1 MIQYLDV
8 SKKYGGD
15 IVAVENLNFQIDEG
29 EFLFLVGASGSG
41 KTTVI
46 RLLIREENPTAGKIY
61 FEDSEVTSLRRQH
74 IYNLRRKV
82 GVVFQDFKLIPE
94 LTAYENIAFAMEA
107 SGKDDSEIKEK
118 VPYLLE
124 IVGLENRFKS
134 FPYQLSGGE
143 KQRVAIARAMANNP
157 KLLIADEPT
166 GNLDPD
172 SAWDILQILSKINTW
187 GTTVIMSTHE
197 SDFVNTLHK
206 RVIKLEDGRIIRD
219 DKQGNYFEDLDEYS
233 IKILQ
238 KDALE
243 DTMEAEREREVA
255 ENTET
260 AEASETIQQPIEKP
274 IEKPASRKSVKST
287 GGRTKHIPKTKKSK
301 PESKEKEL
309 DEKEIL
315 EQAKDIKIAD
325 IRFSSKVKKILSDEG
340 YESLADIINAGI
352 GEISKIKGL
361 NDTELKRIA
370 KVITTFINNL

>member
-1 MIQYLDV
+1 MIQYLNV
-8 SKKYGGD
+8 SKKYDGD
-15 IVAVENLNFQIDEG
+15 IIAIDDITFQVDEG
-29 EFLFLVGASGSG
+29 EFLFMVGSSGSG

-46 RLLIREENPTAGKIY
+46 RLLIREEKPTSGKIY
-61 FEDSEVTSLRRQH
+61 FEDSEVTKLRRKH

-82 GVVFQDFKLIPE
+82 GVIFQDFKLIPE

-107 SGKDDSEIKEK
+107 AGRNDKEIHEK

-172 SAWDILQILSKINTW
+172 SAWDILQILSKINSW

-206 RVIKLEDGRIIRD
+206 RVLKLENGKIIRD
-219 DKQGNYFEDLDEYS
+219 DKQGNYFEDLDEFS

-238 KDALE
+238 KDSDDSVSE
-243 DTMEAEREREVA
+243 DSVGENVQEATPA
-255 ENTET
+255 E
-260 AEASETIQQPIEKP
+260 IEK
-274 IEKPASRKSVKST
+274 EEKKPAIKK
-287 GGRTKHIPKTKKSK
+287 KKSPK
-301 PESKEKEL
+301 KDV
-309 DEKEIL
+309 DEKDL
-315 EQAKDIKIAD
+315 LTKAKKIKISE
-325 IRFSSKVKKILSDEG
+325 IKFSSKVKKILLTEG
-340 YESLADIINAGI
+340 YETLADIMESGI
-352 GEISKIKGL
+352 GKVSEIKGL
-361 NDTELKRIA
+361 NDSEIKRIA
-370 KVITTFINNL
+370 KVITTFVNNL